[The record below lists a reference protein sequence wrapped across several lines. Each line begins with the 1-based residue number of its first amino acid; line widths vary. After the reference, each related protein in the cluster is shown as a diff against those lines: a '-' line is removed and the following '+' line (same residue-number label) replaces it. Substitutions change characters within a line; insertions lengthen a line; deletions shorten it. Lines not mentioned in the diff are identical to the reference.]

1 MISFIGKSQDS
12 SAEVKK
18 EIDKMNTLF
27 PAIYDEWEFQS
38 HSTIHDERLG
48 YATWITPNT
57 NKGNK
62 FEARIKIAATIINEI
77 DPIRKG
83 IDIGVLV
90 QTKKIGNEVTEY
102 LRKHTGIKITN
113 DADIAIA
120 TDNPLS
126 ISLIS
131 IFRCAAHPSD
141 DFSWTHLKM
150 TPFWKIINDN
160 FSNIEEFSY
169 NVRSSVWRN
178 QFAETVKSWISSLEI
193 DLDDF
198 NLMRAEQFY
207 TAACI
212 YDRRGGRSIDDFIRF
227 MENYKLRET
236 GQTGSVQ
243 VMTIHKSKG
252 LDFDA
257 VILPEIEGNSF
268 SSLRSGIKMKRN
280 GNHETEWILNMPN
293 KAYVE
298 LDDELSDFYSRE
310 AKNNTYEEICKFY
323 VGLTR
328 AKYAN
333 YLISDEINEKSK
345 SKNFISLLSKTI
357 KKDDL
362 NHGIL
367 YELGQKDWHKE
378 LDLNKNSLN
387 KATILDTRPIIDEK
401 LRRKPNY
408 YSESKS
414 KSCINKLNSSNIF
427 ISESN

>member
-1 MISFIGKSQDS
+1 M
-12 SAEVKK
+12 
-18 EIDKMNTLF
+18 L
-27 PAIYDEWEFQS
+27 Y
-38 HSTIHDERLG
+38 
-48 YATWITPNT
+48 
-57 NKGNK
+57 
-62 FEARIKIAATIINEI
+62 
-77 DPIRKG
+77 
-83 IDIGVLV
+83 
-90 QTKKIGNEVTEY
+90 
-102 LRKHTGIKITN
+102 TGIKTTN

-126 ISLIS
+126 IALIS

-150 TPFWKIINDN
+150 TPFWKIINDR
-160 FSNIEEFSY
+160 FSNIEEFSQS
-169 NVRSSVWRN
+169 VRSSVWRN

-227 MENYKLRET
+227 MESYKLRET

-268 SSLRSGIKMKRN
+268 SSLRPGIKMKRN

-298 LDDELSDFYSRE
+298 LDDELRDFYSRE

-323 VGLTR
+323 VALTR

-357 KKDDL
+357 KTDDL
-362 NHGIL
+362 NSGIL
-367 YELGQKDWHKE
+367 YELGQKDWHKKF
-378 LDLNKNSLN
+378 DLNNDPLN
-387 KATILDTRPIIDEK
+387 KTTILDTRPIIDEK

-414 KSCINKLNSSNIF
+414 KSCINKLNSSDIF
-427 ISESN
+427 IGEAN